1 MGRYLV
7 INKRETNSN
16 LIASAMSCLIYDLL
30 PNKRKESTEEKFFL
44 DAKDIA
50 ILLDGAATLEE
61 NHFHLIEY
69 SREHKNS
76 RAFDGKFSDV
86 VATFADLRKV
96 LSHVLCDMVL
106 EDRRQIEC
114 EWV

>member
-7 INKRETNSN
+7 IDGRETNSN
-16 LIASAMSCLIYDLL
+16 SLASAMSCLIYDLL
-30 PNKRKESTEEKFFL
+30 PGKRKESTEEKFSL
-44 DAKDIA
+44 DTKDVA

-76 RAFDGKFSDV
+76 RVFDGSFSDV

-106 EDRRQIEC
+106 EDRGQVVC